1 MGRWRYTIIAALVLI
16 SACAAPQRATDTR
29 LGSLTRLAPSG
40 YPAFID
46 DGEPASLATSVGRT
60 LTYISKLPP
69 DREFLFGN
77 DSYTAAEMAGSL
89 TEFQSFLLTNPGR
102 EKLRQ
107 YVSERFTVYTA
118 PGPREDGSIMFTG
131 YYTTEVMASPVMDDV
146 YRSPLYAPPSDLV
159 TADLGLFRDK
169 LKGDKIS
176 GMVAD
181 GALVPYYTRK
191 DIDSGGALNGRGLE
205 LAYCK
210 DPADAFFLH
219 VQGSGVLVY
228 PDGTRVHANYAGANG
243 RPYRSIGRFLIEQGK
258 ADKDT
263 MSMDWLKGYLSSH
276 PDEAESILC
285 YNESYVFFRLEES
298 GPFGCLGQPVTPER
312 SVATD
317 KALFPP
323 GALIYVETEIPKSGN
338 DSAGPAD
345 RMAGQVTWKPYSRF
359 MLDQDTGGAIKA
371 AGRVDIYFGS
381 GREAEQRAGYMRRAG
396 RLYYLAGRRIPEQH
410 RIR

>member
-243 RPYRSIGRFLIEQGK
+243 RPYRSIGRYMIDNGK
-258 ADKDT
+258 AKLKQ
-263 MSMDWLKGYLSSH
+263 MSMDWLRKYLSANPAEA
-276 PDEAESILC
+276 PDIMY
-285 YNESYVFFRLEES
+285 YNESYVFFRLS
-298 GPFGCLGQPVTPER
+298 DDGPFGSTGVPVTPER
-312 SVATD
+312 SIATD
-317 KALFPP
+317 ASFFPQGMLAFISTEAPEPVP
-323 GALIYVETEIPKSGN
+323 GGGMSWAPFT
-338 DSAGPAD
+338 
-345 RMAGQVTWKPYSRF
+345 RF
-359 MLDQDTGGAIKA
+359 VMNQDTGGAIKGP
-371 AGRVDIYFGS
+371 GRVDVYFGQ
-381 GREAEQRAGYMRRAG
+381 GDAAGKRAGYMVKTG
-396 RLYYLAGRRIPEQH
+396 RLYFLAGKRAAK
-410 RIR
+410 